1 MIKNH
6 IGDILQP
13 RLGMALLTL
22 ADIDPDT
29 PLRILPREKRLA
41 LGRLLKAIPLHVSG
55 LLGKDKAVVT
65 GGGVDLTEVVFTSMR
80 SKLFENLFLA
90 GDILDFDRPS
100 GGFSLQICW
109 TTGFVAGTNA
119 TALIT

>member
-109 TTGFVAGTNA
+109 TTGWVAGSSA
-119 TALIT
+119 ISR

>member
-13 RLGMALLTL
+13 RLGLALLSL
-22 ADIDPDT
+22 VGIDPDT
-29 PLRILPREKRLA
+29 PLRILPREQRLA
-41 LGRLLKAIPLHVSG
+41 FARLLKAIPLAVSG

-65 GGGVDLTEVVFTSMR
+65 GGGVDLKEVVFTSMR

-109 TTGFVAGTNA
+109 TTGFVAGSSA